1 MTMEIQ
7 YPFFEHALRSYIP
20 ININYISDYESIDIH
35 AYLHKMRV
43 LDAPRYV
50 WMYIYVWFKLNLQ

>member
-1 MTMEIQ
+1 M
-7 YPFFEHALRSYIP
+7 P

-43 LDAPRYV
+43 LNAPRFRVNVYTYMV
-50 WMYIYVWFKLNLQ
+50 EAQFKVMCR